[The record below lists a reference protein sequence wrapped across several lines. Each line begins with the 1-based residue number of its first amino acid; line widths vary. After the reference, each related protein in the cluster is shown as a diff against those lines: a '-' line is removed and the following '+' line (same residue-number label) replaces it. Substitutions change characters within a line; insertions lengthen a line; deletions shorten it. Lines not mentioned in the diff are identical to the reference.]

1 MKIER
6 LIIKNFGIFR
16 GARFFD
22 LDDDLVVFYG
32 DNFTGKTTLVRA
44 LYFAL
49 CGRVLTTGIK
59 QPQGLVSS
67 NEQSATVGTVYT
79 HENETYR
86 IYRSTKG
93 DIKSEFF
100 QHQQW
105 QQKENNAIVLPALN
119 PQQWQI
125 CCFLKEDEVGEFLA
139 KPPAT
144 RRDLLN
150 QILGIEQL
158 LSVQEAFIKVRRLA
172 KRLEKT
178 ALSQQTGLR
187 LDGAK
192 DCTKELA
199 ACRNKVTLLEGKIQ
213 EPKDTDSRQ
222 RLHLEWTQQKDTLQN
237 RLKTLTTEY
246 ETLLSGFASPDE
258 LRNTLQQVT
267 ERLTERD
274 QAIREAEARS
284 EKRITLSAK
293 LRETEELLSNF
304 QGLQGQDMCPTCLQP
319 LSEEHLHRLERAYQ
333 EQCDELKVSLSKA
346 EAEEREAREALELFE
361 QLATREADLRRR
373 TVKIDILER
382 NINETHIQLETLDA
396 KLASI
401 ADETAPDNDRMTLQ
415 QELEKTRA
423 RLKQLET
430 QQALF
435 QEHRQNIEMINQQ
448 ANKATHHRLLSEWI
462 TDTVEQTLQTI
473 VGASLNQIEQSVICH
488 LKEFGLLWSHPHS
501 LDLKGSQLMP
511 DIDGRV
517 FHALSGSE
525 KVILYLGMKMAISQ
539 LMPGADFAV
548 LDNPT
553 LHLDDVRREQMRDY
567 LLNLIPQKQIIVLTN
582 DRIFADL
589 INQGKRIDLNYR
601 DFT

>member
-1 MKIER
+1 MKLKR

-22 LDDDLVVFYG
+22 LDNDLIVFYG
-32 DNFTGKTTLVRA
+32 ENFTGKTTLARA
-44 LYFAL
+44 VYFAL

-67 NEQSATVGTVYT
+67 NEQSATTGAVYT
-79 HENETYR
+79 HENEEYR

-100 QHQQW
+100 QHHQW
-105 QQKENNAIVLPALN
+105 QQKENNTLILPALN

-125 CCFLKEDEVGEFLA
+125 GCFLQEDEIGEFLA

-178 ALSQQTGLR
+178 VLSRQSSLR
-187 LDGAK
+187 LDGIE
-192 DCTKELA
+192 DCADELA
-199 ACRNKVTLLEGKIQ
+199 ACRNKVTFLEGKLQ
-213 EPKDTDSRQ
+213 RPEDVGSRQ
-222 RLHLEWTQQKDTLQN
+222 RLQLEWSQQKETLQN

-246 ETLLSGFASPDE
+246 ETLLSGFANRDE

-274 QAIREAEARS
+274 QAIREAEAQT
-284 EKRITLSAK
+284 EKRITLSSK
-293 LRETEELLSNF
+293 LKEIEALLTNF
-304 QGLQGQDMCPTCLQP
+304 QGLQGQEICPTCLQP
-319 LSEEHLHRLERAYQ
+319 LSEEHLHHLERAYQ
-333 EQCDELKVSLSKA
+333 EQCEELKANLSKA
-346 EAEEREAREALELFE
+346 EAEEREAREALELFK
-361 QLATREADLRRR
+361 QLAARETDLKQRVEKAEFLEKDIREAR
-373 TVKIDILER
+373 T
-382 NINETHIQLETLDA
+382 QLETVET
-396 KLASI
+396 KLTSVAE
-401 ADETAPDNDRMTLQ
+401 ETATDDDQLTLQ
-415 QELEKTRA
+415 RELEKTRV

-430 QQALF
+430 QHALF
-435 QEHRQNIEMINQQ
+435 QEHRQNIETINRQ
-448 ANKATHHRLLSEWI
+448 ASKATHHRLLSEWVA
-462 TDTVEQTLQTI
+462 DTMEQTLQAV
-473 VGASLNQIEQSVICH
+473 VGVSLNQVEQSVISH
-488 LKEFGLLWSHPHS
+488 LKDFGLLQSNPHT
-501 LDLKGSQLMP
+501 LDLEKTRLMP
-511 DIDGRV
+511 NINGRV

-539 LMPGADFAV
+539 LMPGADFVV

-553 LHLDDVRREQMRDY
+553 LHLDDIRREQMRDY
-567 LLNLIPQKQIIVLTN
+567 LLSLIPQKQIIVLTN
-582 DRIFADL
+582 DRGFADL
-589 INQGKRIDLNYR
+589 FIQGKRIDL
-601 DFT
+601 